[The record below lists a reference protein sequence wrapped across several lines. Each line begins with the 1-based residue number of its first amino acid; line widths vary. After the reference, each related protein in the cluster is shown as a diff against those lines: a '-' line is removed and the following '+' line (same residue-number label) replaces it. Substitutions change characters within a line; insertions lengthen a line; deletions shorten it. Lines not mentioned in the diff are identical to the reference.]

1 MAKIIPAERR
11 EKKND
16 GFTWLAYNT
25 ILLGFKDYELYV
37 KALRKAEAEYS
48 GQVVYKRNRKKR
60 AYKKMQF
67 KVDKKA
73 KLDIRKTRTFR
84 LWNRVER
91 LRYRIQRLEAFFA
104 SDWCE
109 DLEYLADIGL
119 RSPEVLNRLKNKL
132 AEKKNGVNRK

>member
-1 MAKIIPAERR
+1 MAKIIPTERR
-11 EKKND
+11 EKKHD

-25 ILLGFKDYELYV
+25 ILFGFKDYELYV
-37 KALRKAEAEYS
+37 KALRKAEAEHN
-48 GQVVYKRNRKKR
+48 GQIVYKCNQKKR
-60 AYKKMQF
+60 AYKKLQF
-67 KVDKKA
+67 KADKKA

-132 AEKKNGVNRK
+132 AEKKN